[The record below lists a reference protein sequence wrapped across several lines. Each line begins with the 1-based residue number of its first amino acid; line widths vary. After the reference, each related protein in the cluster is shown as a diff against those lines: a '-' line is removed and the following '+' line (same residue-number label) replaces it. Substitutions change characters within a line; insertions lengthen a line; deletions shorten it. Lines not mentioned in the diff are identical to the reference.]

1 MWNANNAV
9 LDGIRLTG
17 ALLKAGKLKFHESC
31 VKTFEEFG
39 LYSWDSEAAE
49 DKVIKENDHS
59 MDQCRYLCQTV
70 LRRELR

>member
-1 MWNANNAV
+1 M
-9 LDGIRLTG
+9 
-17 ALLKAGKLKFHESC
+17 
-31 VKTFEEFG
+31 KTFEEFG

-59 MDQCRYLCQTV
+59 MDQTRYLCQTV